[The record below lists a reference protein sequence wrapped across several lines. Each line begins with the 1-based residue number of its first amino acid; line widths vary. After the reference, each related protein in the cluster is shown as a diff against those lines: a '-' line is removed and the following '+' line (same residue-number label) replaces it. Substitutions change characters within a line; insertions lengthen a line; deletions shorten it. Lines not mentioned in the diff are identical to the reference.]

1 VFIDVVTESEIYYI
15 YKSVLLTI
23 KVAARNV
30 SGVNKFIDFLQHNT
44 TILDVILL
52 TNERV

>member
-23 KVAARNV
+23 KVAARNI
-30 SGVNKFIDFLQHNT
+30 SGVNKFIDFSWHNT
-44 TILDVILL
+44 TILDVGLL
-52 TNERV
+52 PNERA